1 MQESYFEIPYLS
13 LKKDF
18 IDMYSDELTENL
30 FLHLLPYIAARPQEL
45 NLYKMLI
52 SFDIKDTILY
62 NQPDDIK
69 AKFLSASAQ
78 HKKSIHVGNNTI
90 KDYYKIFL
98 PNTPHTKNIAN

>member
-78 HKKSIHVGNNTI
+78 HKKSIHVGNN
-90 KDYYKIFL
+90 KFFGFFYFKQCKKKG
-98 PNTPHTKNIAN
+98 KNYE